1 MRLRLPFRF
10 LFLIIFVAT
19 AAIAQSP
26 FGTIS
31 GLVLDPSGRAIAGAD
46 IQIVNDATGVRY
58 SGATN
63 GEGIYAISTLPPG
76 PYRLQ
81 VSKAGFKTLIKP
93 DITLN
98 VQDALAI
105 NFTLPVGALSET
117 VTVEGGA
124 ALVNTESA
132 AVSTVVDRHFAENL
146 PMNGR
151 SFQTLIQL
159 TPGVVL
165 TTYDN
170 HDNGQFSVNGQR
182 AASNYWTVDGVSAN
196 VGIGT
201 NLFSAGN
208 GIGGAVPTF
217 SVLGGT
223 NSLVS
228 VDAMQEFRIQTSTYA
243 PEFGRT
249 PGGQVSI
256 VTRSGV
262 NQFHGTAFD
271 YLRNDVFD
279 ANDWFA
285 DRNGLPKPQERQND
299 FGGVLGGPIIRDRTF
314 FFFSYEGLRLRLPQV
329 AEQNVPDLAS
339 RQNAVPAMQPFV
351 DAYPLPTPGAPDNP
365 NTGIAQFDASYSNRA
380 TLDAYSLRLDHR
392 WRQKASL
399 FARYNYS
406 PSRSVARG
414 TASGNLSTVVPAKIM
429 TQTATA
435 GGTWFISP
443 TMFDDLRFNY
453 SRTVSSSFAYL
464 DAFGG
469 ATPLSSLPFPN
480 SFSSQNGVL
489 FAYIIPIHAGIRVG
503 PQGDNVQK
511 QINLVDTL
519 SIQKGTHSLKA
530 GGDFRRLS
538 PFFGTPDYE
547 QEPLFLSVPKA
558 SSGNPFLTLVYSGR
572 SGALLLH
579 NVGLYLQDTWRAR
592 RRLTLTYGVRWDLDV
607 APSSSVALPAVT
619 GFNLSDLSHLALA
632 PSGTPPYQTT
642 YGNFAPR
649 VGVAYQLVPSQNW
662 QTVIRG
668 GFGAFYDLAT
678 SEVGN
683 AVQFGVYPFGAT
695 NDLFGTSFPLSPAA
709 SQPPP
714 VTSASLSSSTLLSFD
729 PNLKLPYTWQWNMA
743 LEQGLGAQQTIAA
756 SYVGSVGRRLLQTA
770 DVVSPNA
777 NLAEV
782 QLVTN
787 AATSNYN
794 ALQVQY
800 QRRLS
805 RNLQALASYAWSHS
819 IDTASAG
826 SLYGN
831 QANDLVPGID
841 PNENRG
847 PSDFDIRHAFSAAIT
862 YAVPALSQS
871 VVAQAVLGGWS
882 VQNVIQAR
890 SAPPVNVY
898 DFNFTGLASGATTAV
913 RPDVVPGHPFYL
925 YGPQFP
931 GGKAINVNA
940 FVDPPLDANGN
951 PLRQGNFARN
961 ALRGFG
967 AAQWD
972 FAVHRQFPIHERL
985 KLQFR
990 AELFNVLNHPN
1001 FAPPVSDLSDQS
1013 EFGQSVQTLG
1023 HFLAGSNV
1031 GSGGFSPLY
1040 QIGGSRSIQFAM
1052 KLAF

>member
-1 MRLRLPFRF
+1 MKQLFPFQF
-10 LFLIIFVAT
+10 LLLNVLIAT
-19 AAIAQSP
+19 AVIAQSP
-26 FGTIS
+26 YGTIS
-31 GLVLDPSGRAIAGAD
+31 GLVLDPAARPIARAE

-58 SGATN
+58 SGVTN
-63 GEGIYAISTLPPG
+63 EEGIYAIATLPPG

-81 VSKAGFKTLIKP
+81 VSKTGFKTLIKP
-93 DITLN
+93 DIILN

-105 NFTLPVGALSET
+105 NFTLPIGALSET

-124 ALVNTESA
+124 TVVNTESA

-151 SFQTLIQL
+151 SFQTLIEL

-165 TTYDN
+165 TAYDN

-182 AASNYWTVDGVSAN
+182 AAANYWMVDGVGAN

-201 NLFSAGN
+201 HLFSAGN

-262 NQFHGTAFD
+262 NQFHATAFN
-271 YLRNDVFD
+271 YFRNDVLD

-285 DRNGLPKPQERQND
+285 DRNRLPKPQERQND
-299 FGGVLGGPIIRDRTF
+299 FGGVLGGPLVRDRTF

-329 AEQNVPDLAS
+329 GQQSVPDLAS
-339 RQNAVPAMQPFV
+339 RQNATAAMQPFLN
-351 DAYPLPTPGAPDNP
+351 AYPLPTPGGVDDPT
-365 NTGIAQFDASYSNRA
+365 TGIAQFNASYSNRA

-392 WRQKASL
+392 LHDKLSL
-399 FARYNYS
+399 FARYSYS
-406 PSRSVARG
+406 PSSSVARATG
-414 TASGNLSTVVPAKIM
+414 SGNLSSVVPAKIT
-429 TQTATA
+429 TQSATV
-435 GGTWFISP
+435 GGTWLLSP
-443 TMFDDLRFNY
+443 TIFDDLRFNF
-453 SRTVSSSFAYL
+453 SKTVSRSFAYL
-464 DAFGG
+464 DGFGG
-469 ATPLSSLPFPN
+469 AIPLKALPFPAAFTERN
-480 SFSSQNGVL
+480 SQLFS
-489 FAYIIPIHAGIRVG
+489 FIFPIHAAVALG
-503 PQGDNVQK
+503 PQGDNEQR
-511 QINLVDTL
+511 QINFVDTV
-519 SIQKGTHSLKA
+519 SMQRGSHALKIGA
-530 GGDFRRLS
+530 DFRRLA
-538 PFFGTPDYE
+538 PIFGTPDYV
-547 QEPLFLSVPKA
+547 QEPLFQNVAAA
-558 SSGNPFLTLVYSGR
+558 SAGNSLLTLVFSGR

-579 NVGLYLQDTWRAR
+579 NLGLYAQDTWRATR
-592 RRLTLTYGVRWDLDV
+592 SLTLTYGVRWDLDA
-607 APSSSVALPAVT
+607 APSSSIPLPAVT
-619 GFNLSDLSHLALA
+619 GFDLRDLSHLALA
-632 PSGTPPYQTT
+632 APGTAPFKTT

-649 VGVAYQLVPSQNW
+649 LGVAYQLVPSQNW
-662 QTVIRG
+662 PTVLRG
-668 GFGAFYDLAT
+668 GFGAFYDMAT

-695 NDLFGTSFPLSPAA
+695 NYLFGSSFPLSASE

-714 VTSASLSSSTLLSFD
+714 ITAASLSSSTLLSFD
-729 PNLKLPYTWQWNMA
+729 PALKLPYTWQWNLA
-743 LEQGLGAQQTIAA
+743 LEQGLGAQQTLGF
-756 SYVGSVGRRLLQTA
+756 SYVGSAGRRLLQTV
-770 DVVSPNA
+770 DVFSPNA

-787 AATSNYN
+787 AASSNYN
-794 ALQVQY
+794 ALQVQF

-805 RNLQALASYAWSHS
+805 HNLQALASYTWSHS

-841 PNENRG
+841 PNQNRG
-847 PSDFDIRHAFSAAIT
+847 SSDFDLRQAFSAAIT
-862 YAVPALSQS
+862 YGIPVGS
-871 VVAQAVLGGWS
+871 
-882 VQNVIQAR
+882 QNVIVRAIASGWSIQNVVQAR

-898 DFNFTGLASGATTAV
+898 DFAFTGLASGVTTAV
-913 RPDVVPGHPFYL
+913 RPDVVPGQPWYV
-925 YGPQFP
+925 YGSRYP
-931 GGKAINVNA
+931 GRKSLNA
-940 FVDPPLDANGN
+940 GAFTEPPLDANGN
-951 PLRQGNFARN
+951 PLRQGNLPRN
-961 ALRGFG
+961 ALRAFG

-972 FAVHRQFPIHERL
+972 LAVHREFPIRERA

-990 AELFNVLNHPN
+990 GEMFNILNHPN

-1013 EFGQSVQTLG
+1013 QFGQSVETLG
-1023 HFLAGSNV
+1023 HFLAGSSI
-1031 GSGGFSPLY
+1031 GSGGFNALY
-1040 QIGGSRSIQFAM
+1040 QIGGSRSIQLAL
-1052 KLAF
+1052 KLEF

>member
-1 MRLRLPFRF
+1 VRLPLAFQF
-10 LFLIIFVAT
+10 LFLILFLAI
-19 AAIAQSP
+19 AAVAQSP

-31 GLVLDPSGRAIAGAD
+31 GLVLDPSGRAIPGAD

-58 SGATN
+58 SGTTN
-63 GEGIYAISTLPPG
+63 GEGIYAVSTLPPG

-93 DITLN
+93 DIVLN

-124 ALVNTESA
+124 TLVNTESA

-182 AASNYWTVDGVSAN
+182 AAANYWTVDGVGAN

-201 NLFSAGN
+201 HLFSAGN
-208 GIGGAVPTF
+208 GIGGAVATF

-228 VDAMQEFRIQTSTYA
+228 VDAMQEFRIQTSTFA

-256 VTRSGV
+256 VTRSGA

-271 YLRNDVFD
+271 YLRNDIFD

-285 DRNGLPKPQERQND
+285 DRDGLRKPQERQND
-299 FGGVLGGPIIRDRTF
+299 FGGVLGGPILKDRTF

-329 AEQNVPDLAS
+329 TQQRVPDVAS
-339 RQNAVPAMQPFV
+339 RLSAVPAMQPFLN
-351 DAYPLPTPGAPDNP
+351 AYPLPTPGAPDNP
-365 NTGIAQFDASYSNRA
+365 STGIAQFNASYSNRA
-380 TLDAYSLRLDHR
+380 TLDAYSLRIDHR
-392 WRQKASL
+392 VKQKLSL
-399 FARYNYS
+399 FARYSFS
-406 PSRSVARG
+406 PSTSVARG
-414 TASGNLSTVVPAKIM
+414 TGSGNLSTVVPAEVK
-429 TQTATA
+429 TETATVGA
-435 GGTWFISP
+435 TWFASP
-443 TMFDDLRFNY
+443 TIFNDLRFNY
-453 SRTVSSSFAYL
+453 SRTAGSSFAYL
-464 DAFGG
+464 DSFGG
-469 ATPLSSLPFPN
+469 AIPLTSLPFPSSFTEKN
-480 SFSSQNGVL
+480 SQLFS
-489 FAYIIPIHAGIRVG
+489 YIIPIHAGVTVG
-503 PQGDNVQK
+503 PQGDNLQR

-519 SIQKGTHSLKA
+519 SIQKGTHTLKA
-530 GGDFRRLS
+530 GVDFRRLS
-538 PFFGTPDYE
+538 PIFGTPDYV
-547 QEPLFLSVPKA
+547 QEPLFLSVPAA
-558 SSGNPFLTLVYSGR
+558 SAGNSFLTLVFSGR
-572 SGALLLH
+572 SGTLFLH
-579 NVGLYLQDTWRAR
+579 NLGLYAQDTWRAN
-592 RRLTLTYGVRWDLDV
+592 RRLTMTYGVRWDLDV
-607 APSSSVALPAVT
+607 APSSSVVLPAVT
-619 GFNLSDLSHLALA
+619 GFNLNNLSTLALA
-632 PSGTPPYQTT
+632 PSGTTPFKTT

-649 VGVAYQLVPSQNW
+649 VGVAYQIVPSQNW
-662 QTVIRG
+662 QSVVRG

-695 NDLFGTSFPLSPAA
+695 KNLFGASFPLDPVSA
-709 SQPPP
+709 QPPP
-714 VTSASLSSSTLLSFD
+714 VTSASLSSSTLLAFD
-729 PNLKLPYTWQWNMA
+729 PNLKLPYTLQWNVA
-743 LEQGLGAQQTIAA
+743 LEQGLGEQQTIAA
-756 SYVGSVGRRLLQTA
+756 SYVGSAGKRLMQTA
-770 DVVSPNA
+770 DVFSPNA

-787 AATSNYN
+787 AATSSYN
-794 ALQVQY
+794 ALQLQF
-800 QRRLS
+800 QRRLY
-805 RNLQALASYAWSHS
+805 RNLQALASYTWSHS

-831 QANDLVPGID
+831 QANDLVPGVD
-841 PNENRG
+841 PNQNRG

-862 YAVPALSQS
+862 YAVPAHSKSAVLE
-871 VVAQAVLGGWS
+871 AVLGGWS

-898 DFNFTGLASGATTAV
+898 DFNFTGLGNGVTTAV
-913 RPDVVPGHPFYL
+913 RPDVVHGQPFYL
-925 YGPQFP
+925 YGAQFP
-931 GGKAINVNA
+931 GGKAFNSNA

-951 PLRQGNFARN
+951 PSRQGNLPRN

-972 FAVHRQFPIHERL
+972 FAVHREFPIRERL

-1001 FAPPVSDLSDQS
+1001 FAPPVSDLSDSS
-1013 EFGQSVQTLG
+1013 EFGESVQTLG
-1023 HFLAGSNV
+1023 HFLAGSNI
-1031 GSGGFSPLY
+1031 GSGGFNPLY

-1052 KLAF
+1052 KLQF

>member
-1 MRLRLPFRF
+1 MRLCFPLRSFF
-10 LFLIIFVAT
+10 LTVLLTTIS
-19 AAIAQSP
+19 IAQSP
-26 FGTIS
+26 YGTIS
-31 GLVLDPSGRAIAGAD
+31 GLVLDPSDRAIAGAD

-58 SGATN
+58 SGSTN
-63 GEGIYAISTLPPG
+63 GDGIYAVSPLPPG
-76 PYRLQ
+76 AYRIQ
-81 VSKAGFKTLIKP
+81 VSKPGFKTLIKP
-93 DITLN
+93 DIILT

-124 ALVNTESA
+124 TLVNTESA
-132 AVSTVVDRHFAENL
+132 AVSTVVDRNFAENL

-182 AASNYWTVDGVSAN
+182 AAANYWTVDGVGAN
-196 VGIGT
+196 VGVGT

-256 VTRSGV
+256 VTRSGT
-262 NQFHGTAFD
+262 NLFHGTAFD
-271 YLRNDVFD
+271 YLRNDIFD

-299 FGGVLGGPIIRDRTF
+299 FGGVLGGPIVKDRTF

-329 AEQNVPDLAS
+329 AQQSVPDLAA
-339 RQNAVPAMQPFV
+339 RQNATPAMQPFL
-351 DAYPLPTPGAPDNP
+351 DAFPLPTPGAPDDP
-365 NTGIAQFDASYSNRA
+365 STGIAQFNASYSNRA
-380 TLDAYSLRLDHR
+380 TLDAYSLRIDHR
-392 WRQKASL
+392 LKDKLSV
-399 FARYNYS
+399 FARYSYS
-406 PSRSVARG
+406 PSNSVARG
-414 TASGNLSTVVPAKIM
+414 TASGDLSTVVPAKIT

-435 GGTWFISP
+435 GATWFVSP
-443 TMFDDLRFNY
+443 AIFDDLRFNY
-453 SRTVSSSFAYL
+453 SRTASSSSAYL
-464 DAFGG
+464 DGFGG
-469 ATPLSSLPFPN
+469 ATPLSSLPFPDSITEN
-480 SFSSQNGVL
+480 NGVL
-489 FAYIIPIHAGIRVG
+489 FAYIIPIQAGIRVG
-503 PQGDNVQK
+503 PQGDNVQR
-511 QINLVDTL
+511 QINLVHTL
-519 SIQKGTHSLKA
+519 SIQRGAHSFKA
-530 GGDFRRLS
+530 GVDFRRLS

-547 QEPLFLSVPKA
+547 QEPLFLSVA
-558 SSGNPFLTLVYSGR
+558 SASAGTPFLSLVFAGR
-572 SGALLLH
+572 SGNLVFH
-579 NVGLYLQDTWRAR
+579 NVGLFAQDTWRVS
-592 RRLTLTYGVRWDLDV
+592 RRLTMTYGIRWDVD
-607 APSSSVALPAVT
+607 ASPSSSVPLPAVT
-619 GFNLSDLSHLALA
+619 GFNLSNLSTLALA
-632 PSGTPPYQTT
+632 PSGTPPFKTT
-642 YGNFAPR
+642 YGNVAPR
-649 VGVAYQLVPSQNW
+649 LGIAYQLATNPNW
-662 QTVIRG
+662 QTVLRG
-668 GFGAFYDLAT
+668 GFGTFYDLAT

-695 NDLFGTSFPLSPAA
+695 KRLSGSPFPLSPTDAQA
-709 SQPPP
+709 PA
-714 VTSASLSSSTLLSFD
+714 VTAASLSSSTLLSFD
-729 PNLKLPYTWQWNMA
+729 PNLKLPYTLQWNGA
-743 LEQGLGAQQTIAA
+743 LEQGLGPQQTVSA
-756 SYVGSVGRRLLQTA
+756 SYVGSAGRRLMQTA

-794 ALQVQY
+794 ALQLQF

-805 RNLQALASYAWSHS
+805 DNLQALASYTWSHS

-826 SLYGN
+826 SLFGN
-831 QANDLVPGID
+831 EANDLVPGID

-847 PSDFDIRHAFSAAIT
+847 PSDFDIRHSFSAALT
-862 YAVPALSQS
+862 YQLPAPGRAKLLH
-871 VVAQAVLGGWS
+871 AMFGGWS
-882 VQNVIQAR
+882 VQNVVQAR

-898 DFNFTGLASGATTAV
+898 DFNFTGLATGATTAV
-913 RPDVVPGHPFYL
+913 RPDIVPGQSFYL
-925 YGPQFP
+925 SGAQFP
-931 GGKAINVNA
+931 GGRALNVNA
-940 FVDPPLDANGN
+940 FVDPPVDSNGN
-951 PLRQGNFARN
+951 PLRQGDLGRN

-972 FAVHRQFPIHERL
+972 FAVHREFLLHERL
-985 KLQFR
+985 NLQFR
-990 AELFNVLNHPN
+990 AEMFNVLNHPN
-1001 FAPPVSDLSDQS
+1001 FAPPVSDLSNTDQ
-1013 EFGQSVQTLG
+1013 FGQSVQTLG

-1031 GSGGFSPLY
+1031 GSGGFNPLY
-1040 QIGGSRSIQFAM
+1040 QIGGSRSIQFAL
-1052 KLAF
+1052 KLVF